1 MKFLNSIA
9 IVISFVLLLSC
20 DEEPANLDCGFS
32 CDDKKI
38 KSWYKKKFGEPI
50 SEFEFLAANIDF
62 FHIIDY
68 GYTCGPAQACSRRF
82 KSLYFYRFLAVRT
95 ATDAYAK
102 YNKGFGYSVAE
113 LNIEEWLTLVRALYK
128 CGFDELGEYHNPD
141 VKTNEK
147 KELKV
152 FSSNKE
158 DRINGK
164 DDGLEWGKLK
174 RITDSIIEAKTWE
187 KK

>member
-1 MKFLNSIA
+1 MGAMILA
-9 IVISFVLLLSC
+9 ISFMLLLSC

-50 SEFEFLAANIDF
+50 NEFELLVTNIDF
-62 FHIIDY
+62 FHKIDY
-68 GYTCGPAQACSRRF
+68 YGSNRSIHYYGGAKKNSF
-82 KSLYFYRFLAVRT
+82 SMYNFLAVRT
-95 ATDAYAK
+95 VTGAYAEHSDR
-102 YNKGFGYSVAE
+102 FGYLRTE
-113 LNIEEWLTLVRALYK
+113 LNIEEWLTFVRALYK

-147 KELKV
+147 EELKV

-174 RITDSIIEAKTWE
+174 RVTDSIIEAKTWE
-187 KK
+187 MK